1 MKKNRM
7 MRLASILL
15 VCVLLSTSVISG
27 TFAKYV
33 TQSGSQDTARVAK
46 WGFTDTATI
55 SLDNLFDDVYD
66 GENGIQGV
74 TIDGTDNIIAPGT
87 TNEVS
92 FQFIFDGEG
101 GDDIAPE
108 VDYTFVVSTAGS
120 TIDTHIENNPNIE
133 WGLDG
138 QYFENKDGKSWTKL
152 LAAIDAL
159 DGNVTDNKYEAGDL
173 PDAFYGAA
181 GKENGAATHTI
192 SWRWL
197 IDDGSANKDA
207 EDNTQNKY
215 DTAMGN
221 NSDLEKV
228 TLIVSITATQVD

>member
-15 VCVLLSTSVISG
+15 VCVLLTTSVISG

-74 TIDGTDNIIAPGT
+74 TVDGTDNIIAPGT

-92 FQFIFDGEG
+92 FQFIFAGEG
-101 GDDIAPE
+101 GNNFAPE

-120 TIDTHIENNPNIE
+120 TIDPHIEENPNIQ

-138 QYFENKDGKSWTKL
+138 QYFDNADGKSWTKL

-173 PDAFYGAA
+173 PDAFYGTADNNTV
-181 GKENGAATHTI
+181 GNGAASHTV
-192 SWRWL
+192 SWQWL
-197 IDDGSANKDA
+197 INESNA
-207 EDNTQNKY
+207 EDDKQNKI

-221 NSDLEKV
+221 APDLEKV